1 MKLFWA
7 VLETTASVD
16 TVQIVVTDSFLAC
29 CSCSIDCR
37 RRHWPPKVRKS
48 GRPNVI
54 HIGDST
60 GTASR
65 VRSRKNYRSLRAREG
80 KSLHNPIGKRATV
93 YAKGLMR
100 RTQDFGRRKVYGL
113 VRVSLAM
120 TRLSKAETKTE
131 KEKAGEWLWAWVAF
145 GGVRRF
151 KADRNLDKE
160 GGDRRL
166 ISSN

>member
-1 MKLFWA
+1 M
-7 VLETTASVD
+7 VD
-16 TVQIVVTDSFLAC
+16 CPPIEVSGQI
-29 CSCSIDCR
+29 
-37 RRHWPPKVRKS
+37 
-48 GRPNVI
+48 RP
-54 HIGDST
+54 
-60 GTASR
+60 
-65 VRSRKNYRSLRAREG
+65 L
-80 KSLHNPIGKRATV
+80 
-93 YAKGLMR
+93 
-100 RTQDFGRRKVYGL
+100 QVYGL